1 MKTKIPILLLM
12 FFSLSGCIKDSIPFE
27 VGVFSIYPNPA
38 FAFFSISMSQDI
50 PENTFYDINITNGRE
65 KKIIEILNTDSRE
78 LSFDMESQPEGIYYV
93 NVLLDGKTYRQL
105 VLISN

>member
-12 FFSLSGCIKDSIPFE
+12 FFSLSGCIRDTIPFE
-27 VGVFSIYPNPA
+27 VGAFTIYPNPA
-38 FAFFSISMSQDI
+38 KFFFGVNISPEI
-50 PENTFYDINITNGRE
+50 PENTFYDVTITNGKE